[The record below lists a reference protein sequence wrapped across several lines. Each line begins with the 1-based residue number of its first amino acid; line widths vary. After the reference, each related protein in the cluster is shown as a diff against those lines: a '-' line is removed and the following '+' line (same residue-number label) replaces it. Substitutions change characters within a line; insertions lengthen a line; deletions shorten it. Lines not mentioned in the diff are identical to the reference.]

1 MICEPWGILC
11 NIPAA
16 SRGRP
21 ARARALRGN
30 AVPAMATIV
39 AILMGSHA
47 AVGAGTATAPIIGTW
62 DAVPVFT
69 PSCINGIFEGTEQD
83 PSRTF
88 GCDAG
93 SEVPAAFSHPPTPT
107 DKLPSY
113 TKDSRRD
120 HHHVVD
126 GPVLGNGNVGVVVG
140 GGNLWNVS
148 RPWIDLFISTN
159 SFWALTGANHT
170 TGSPFR
176 GRLALPATMQMG
188 VARVALPPELFGDA
202 VFSAEQNI
210 DAATVRVNLT
220 SPSSNAAVSIELF
233 VSSLAPLIWTTV
245 SSVGSTTPVTVVLNT
260 TVLPHFYH
268 RDTHINT
275 TFPVKTS
282 ARCAAG
288 AAAVTRASD
297 FASSH
302 EAVTGSIQHAVLP
315 STSTAP
321 RQQTANC
328 SVSGETSAS
337 LSFTV
342 ASDTP
347 ISVVTV
353 VRTSRDPAC
362 VARPTERGEA
372 QLCGLSSEPLQAGAR
387 ILQDATAIS
396 LAEAVKEHA
405 ASWQRFWNLSRIS
418 LPQAPETERFW
429 HGAKYILNSAIP
441 HEGQEPTP
449 PGLYGP
455 WGTIDNPG
463 WHGD

>member
-1 MICEPWGILC
+1 MVTILM
-11 NIPAA
+11 
-16 SRGRP
+16 
-21 ARARALRGN
+21 
-30 AVPAMATIV
+30 VV
-39 AILMGSHA
+39 MGSHV
-47 AVGAGTATAPIIGTW
+47 AVGARATAEPIIGTW
-62 DAVPVFT
+62 NSVPIFT
-69 PSCINGIFEGTEQD
+69 PSCINGIFKDTDQD

-88 GCDAG
+88 GCNAG
-93 SEVPAAFSHPPTPT
+93 PEVPAAFSHPPTPT

-113 TKDSRRD
+113 TTDGRRD

-148 RPWIDLFISTN
+148 HPWIDLFISTN

-170 TGSPFR
+170 TGTPFR

-188 VARVALPPELFGDA
+188 VTRVGLPPELFGDA

-220 SPSSNAAVSIELF
+220 SSTSKAAVSIKLF
-233 VSSLAPLIWTTV
+233 VSPLAPLIWTTV
-245 SSVGSTTPVTVVLNT
+245 SSVGSTTPVAVVLNT
-260 TVLPHFYH
+260 TVLPHFYY
-268 RDTHINT
+268 RSPHINT

-288 AAAVTRASD
+288 VAAVTRASD

-302 EAVTGSIQHAVLP
+302 EAVTGSIQHAVVP
-315 STSTAP
+315 STSNPTE
-321 RQQTANC
+321 QQTANC

-337 LSFTV
+337 LSFVV
-342 ASDTP
+342 ASETP

-362 VARPTERGEA
+362 VARPTQRGQT
-372 QLCGLSSEPLQAGAR
+372 QLCGLSADPLESGAK
-387 ILQDATAIS
+387 ILQDAATIS
-396 LAEAVKEHA
+396 LSDAVAEHA
-405 ASWQRFWNLSRIS
+405 ASWQHFWNLSRIS